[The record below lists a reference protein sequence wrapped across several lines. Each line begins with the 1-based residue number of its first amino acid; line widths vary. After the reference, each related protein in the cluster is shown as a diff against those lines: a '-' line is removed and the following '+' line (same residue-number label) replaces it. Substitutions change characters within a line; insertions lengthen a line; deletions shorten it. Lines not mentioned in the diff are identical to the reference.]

1 MKIKRIILI
10 FIILLS
16 CIFLNISYGIDTA
29 IMESQSEA
37 LGISSF
43 LDEANKYSKDLS
55 DDIDIKEIFTS
66 AIGGNIDNS
75 KIFKNV
81 FGLFGKEVVNCLQ
94 TLGSVLVIIIIHSV
108 LKSISDNLEN
118 KSISQ
123 IIYYVQYIL
132 IVAIVMINFTEII
145 KMIGDTINNL
155 VGFTYNL
162 IPLLLTLMVTTGNI
176 ISANV
181 MQPILLF
188 LITFIGNIISSFI
201 LPLILI
207 GTTLGIISNISD
219 RVQIDKLSKFF
230 KSATL
235 WSLGIILTL
244 FVTVLSLEG
253 TLSST
258 VDRYNSQNC

>member
-29 IMESQSEA
+29 IMESQSES